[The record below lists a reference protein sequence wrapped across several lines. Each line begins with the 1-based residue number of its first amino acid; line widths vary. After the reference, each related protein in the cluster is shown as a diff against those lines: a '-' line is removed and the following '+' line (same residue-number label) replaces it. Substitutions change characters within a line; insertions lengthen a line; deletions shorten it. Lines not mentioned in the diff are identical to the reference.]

1 MSESFFKDFRRFFLR
16 GLTVVLPV
24 LATMAIIIWFFTMIQ
39 DHVGKYTNVLAQ
51 WFVVQFRA
59 IYGGTMGTGQ
69 GGEVEMTFWEIL
81 RGSNGQWTAVKTIWV
96 EYHLSW
102 IGLILAF
109 VAIYIL
115 GRFVASYVGRGIW
128 RLIQATFVRM
138 PVVNQI
144 FPHIKQVTDFLLSER
159 KMDLSRVVAVEYPR
173 KGVWSVGLVTGP
185 GMRTLQESNRGA
197 YLTVFIPSSP
207 TPVTGYTITVR
218 RDEVIDLPVDIDEAL
233 RFTISGGV
241 IMPTSQQLSD
251 MEIHKARHGAL
262 PQKSQ
267 PALGKEPQSECSSEG
282 SAH

>member
-1 MSESFFKDFRRFFLR
+1 MSESFLKDFKRFFIR
-16 GLTVVLPV
+16 GLTVVVPTLV
-24 LATMAIIIWFFTMIQ
+24 TIAIIVWVFTLIQ
-39 DHVGKYTNVLAQ
+39 NHVGKYTNVLAQ

-59 IYGGTMGTGQ
+59 IYDSALGTGR
-69 GGEVEMTFWEIL
+69 GAETERTFWQIL
-81 RGSNGQWTAVKTIWV
+81 RGPGRQWTAVRAIWA
-96 EYHLSW
+96 EYHLNC

-128 RLIQATFVRM
+128 RLIQAAFVRL

-173 KGVWSVGLVTGP
+173 KGVWSLGLVTGP
-185 GMRTLQESNRGA
+185 GMRTLQESNQGI

-241 IMPTSQQLSD
+241 IMPTGQQLSE
-251 MEIHKARHGAL
+251 MEIRKARHGAL

-267 PALGKEPQSECSSEG
+267 PALGKEPQNERSNKG